1 MHGMSEKGKMSW
13 NVGFG
18 SGRATCRI
26 CNKIIKG
33 DELQVKVTAG
43 GGYNTIERSV
53 HLDCLVA
60 LGDDAVVK
68 RG

>member
-1 MHGMSEKGKMSW
+1 MSW
-13 NVGFG
+13 NVAFG

-26 CNKIIKG
+26 CDKTIKK

-43 GGYNTIERSV
+43 GGYNTVERSV
-53 HLDCLVA
+53 HLECLNR
-60 LGDDAVVK
+60 LGDDAVAK